1 MDALLAQVEAVLTK
15 EVLIGLTVASVV
27 FFVGT
32 LIVIPYILVRL
43 PPNYFDERHPRRWMP
58 AYHPAVRLGGLIF
71 KNAVG
76 ALFLAIGV
84 ALLFLP
90 GQGILT
96 ILIGVSLLDF
106 PGKRY
111 IERKIIGQPTVLKA
125 INAMRAKCD
134 KPPLTVTGDP

>member
-15 EVLIGLTVASVV
+15 EVLIGLTIASVA

-32 LIVIPYILVRL
+32 LIVIPFILVRL
-43 PPNYFDERHPRRWMP
+43 PPHYFDERHPRRWMP
-58 AYHPAVRLGGLIF
+58 NRSPVLRLAGLIA

-76 ALFLAIGV
+76 AVFLAVGI

-96 ILIGVSLLDF
+96 ILLGVSLMDF

-111 IERKIIGQPTVLKA
+111 IERKIIGQPAVLKA
-125 INAMRAKCD
+125 VNSLRAKYN
-134 KPPLTVTGDP
+134 KPPFTVPGDP

>member
-15 EVLIGLTVASVV
+15 EVLIWLGVSSIA

-32 LIVIPYILVRL
+32 LIAIPFIMVRL
-43 PPNYFDERHPRRWMP
+43 PPHYFDERHPRLWMP
-58 AYHPAVRLGGLIF
+58 AYHPALRLLGLVV

-76 ALFLAIGV
+76 AVFLAVGI

-111 IERKIIGQPTVLKA
+111 CERKIVGQPTVLKA
-125 INAMRAKCD
+125 INALRAKYD
-134 KPPLTVTGDP
+134 KPPLTLRDGS

>member
-15 EVLIGLTVASVV
+15 EILIGLTIASVV

-32 LIVIPYILVRL
+32 LIAIPFILVRL
-43 PPNYFDERHPRRWMP
+43 PPHYFDERHPRLWMP
-58 AYHPAVRLGGLIF
+58 DHHPGLRLLGFIV

-76 ALFLAIGV
+76 AVLLAVGI
-84 ALLFLP
+84 ALLVLP

-96 ILIGVSLLDF
+96 ILLGVSLLDF

-111 IERKIIGQPTVLKA
+111 IERKIVGQPTVLKA
-125 INAMRAKCD
+125 INALREKYA
-134 KPPLTVTGDP
+134 KPPLSMAGDL

>member
-15 EVLIGLTVASVV
+15 EVLIGLTIASVA

-32 LIVIPYILVRL
+32 LIVIPFILVRL
-43 PPNYFDERHPRRWMP
+43 PPHYFDERHPRRWMP
-58 AYHPAVRLGGLIF
+58 NRSPVLRLVGLIA

-76 ALFLAIGV
+76 AVFLAVGI

-96 ILIGVSLLDF
+96 ILLGVSLMDF

-111 IERKIIGQPTVLKA
+111 IERKIIGQPAVLKA
-125 INAMRAKCD
+125 VNSLRAKYN
-134 KPPLTVTGDP
+134 KPPFTVPGDP

>member
-1 MDALLAQVEAVLTK
+1 MDALLAQAEALLTK
-15 EVLIGLTVASVV
+15 NVLIALTVTSVV

-32 LIVIPYILVRL
+32 LIVIPYILVCL
-43 PPNYFDERHPRRWMP
+43 PQNYFDERHPRVWMP
-58 AYHPAVRLGGLIF
+58 TSHPALRLTGLIF
-71 KNAVG
+71 KNVVG
-76 ALFLAIGV
+76 ALLLAIGV

-111 IERKIIGQPTVLKA
+111 IERKIIGQPTVLNA
-125 INAMRAKCD
+125 INAMRTKYG
-134 KPPLTVTGDP
+134 KPPLTVKDDP

>member
-15 EVLIGLTVASVV
+15 EVLIGLTIASVA

-32 LIVIPYILVRL
+32 LIVIPFILVRL
-43 PPNYFDERHPRRWMP
+43 PPHYFDERHPRRWMP
-58 AYHPAVRLGGLIF
+58 NRSPVLRLVGLIA

-76 ALFLAIGV
+76 AVFLAVGI

-96 ILIGVSLLDF
+96 ILLGVSLMDF

-111 IERKIIGQPTVLKA
+111 IERKIVGQPAVLKA
-125 INAMRAKCD
+125 VNSLRAKYN
-134 KPPLTVTGDP
+134 KPPFTVPGDP

>member
-1 MDALLAQVEAVLTK
+1 MDVLLAQVEAVLTK
-15 EVLIGLTVASVV
+15 DVLIGLTIASVV
-27 FFVGT
+27 FFFGT
-32 LIVIPYILVRL
+32 LVAIPFILVRL
-43 PPNYFDERHPRRWMP
+43 PPHYYDERHPRRWMP
-58 AYHPAVRLGGLIF
+58 GHHPVVRAAGF
-71 KNAVG
+71 VVKNAVG
-76 ALFLAIGV
+76 AVFLAVGI

-111 IERKIIGQPTVLKA
+111 CERKIVGQPTVFKA
-125 INAMRAKCD
+125 INALRAKYD

>member
-1 MDALLAQVEAVLTK
+1 MDALFAQVEAVLTR
-15 EVLIGLTVASVV
+15 EALIGLTIASVV

-32 LIVIPYILVRL
+32 LIAIPFILVRL
-43 PPNYFDERHPRRWMP
+43 PPHYFDERHPRRWMP
-58 AYHPAVRLGGLIF
+58 GRHPALRLLGLIV
-71 KNAVG
+71 KNAAG
-76 ALFLAIGV
+76 AVFLAVGI

-111 IERKIIGQPTVLKA
+111 IERKIVGQPAVLKA
-125 INAMRAKCD
+125 VNALRAKYD
-134 KPPLTVTGDP
+134 KPPLTMTDDP